1 MNLIDNGIEEFVSY
15 EKVDDGEHLGF
26 KITYVDWYGKTCTK
40 CVNSLSEVKT
50 YQDRKVNWT
59 E

>member
-1 MNLIDNGIEEFVSY
+1 MIDNGIEEIDSD
-15 EKVDDGEHLGF
+15 EKVDDGEHLVF